1 MDCKLSIP
9 DNSFT
14 SQLCKVL
21 CNFVTTL
28 TLIVRQLIDVKS
40 VLHYNIIVLPIL

>member
-9 DNSFT
+9 DKSFT
-14 SQLCKVL
+14 SQLCKVS

-28 TLIVRQLIDVKS
+28 TLIVIALGS
-40 VLHYNIIVLPIL
+40 

>member
-28 TLIVRQLIDVKS
+28 TLIV
-40 VLHYNIIVLPIL
+40 IVLGS